1 MKLVWRAK
9 ALADLETIIS
19 YIAERNVNAADRLLG
34 AIEACTEGLP
44 DHPFLYRPGRVEGT
58 REAVVHPNYIVI
70 YTVGTDRIEIVA
82 IVHARQQ
89 YP

>member
-19 YIAERNVNAADRLLG
+19 YIAERNPLAAERLLD
-34 AIEACTEGLP
+34 AIETCAERLP
-44 DHPFLYRPGRVEGT
+44 DHSFLYRPGRVDGT
-58 REAVVHPNYIVI
+58 REAVVYPNYIII
-70 YTVGTDRIEIVA
+70 YAVGIDCIEIVA
-82 IVHARQQ
+82 VVHARQH